1 MIDVAFTRAGA
12 RPAEL
17 AVVIDVLRATSTIVC
32 ALAGGYERVL
42 VAGDI
47 ERARGLRAP
56 GRVLAGEVD
65 CVPPPDFDMG
75 NSPADADP
83 ARGAELVLATTNG
96 APAIVAAADLAD
108 DVVLAAL
115 LNLEA
120 VVAAVGQRDV
130 LLLCAGTDGGTSIE
144 DAYVAGRISAA
155 LPGARTDA
163 ARIAEAV
170 AAAHP
175 DAAAAIGAGRGASNL
190 RAVGLEA
197 DVAFCARESVDATV
211 PRVLAARDGV
221 ATISG
226 RADDLEKIRSKAL
239 DNVLDAST
247 SSGVA

>member
-1 MIDVAFTRAGA
+1 
-12 RPAEL
+12 
-17 AVVIDVLRATSTIVC
+17 
-32 ALAGGYERVL
+32 
-42 VAGDI
+42 
-47 ERARGLRAP
+47 
-56 GRVLAGEVD
+56 
-65 CVPPPDFDMG
+65 
-75 NSPADADP
+75 
-83 ARGAELVLATTNG
+83 VLATTNG